1 MQTIQRIVD
10 RLIDL
15 AMILAE
21 VAIAAMMLHIT
32 AEVLSRWIFR
42 YGFDSVPEI
51 VAYYYMAGLVFFAL
65 AYVTRANGHIAAEIF
80 TEYLSPR
87 PREILEG
94 VIALALCAFMIV
106 VTWQTAV
113 EAVSMTSA
121 SEIHQGA
128 TMNVPKWPARWFL
141 PVGSGLMALSALL
154 IGIGKLRG
162 EPAPGGPAE
171 FKPMAH
177 D

>member
-1 MQTIQRIVD
+1 VQAIQRIADRIVD
-10 RLIDL
+10 A
-15 AMILAE
+15 AMIVAE

-51 VAYYYMAGLVFFAL
+51 VAYYYMAGLVFFSL

-80 TEYLSPR
+80 TESLSPR

-94 VIALALCAFMIV
+94 IIALLLCAFMLV
-106 VTWQTAV
+106 VAWQTAV
-113 EAVSMTSA
+113 EAVSMTNSG
-121 SEIHQGA
+121 ELHQGA
-128 TMNVPKWPARWFL
+128 TLLLPKWPARWFL
-141 PVGSGLMALSALL
+141 PIGSGLMALSAFL
-154 IGIGKLRG
+154 IAVGKLRG
-162 EPAPGGPAE
+162 MPAPGQPSE